1 MIEVKD
7 AVKFAK
13 TAAQDFLADDVTLD
27 DLLLEEVELNE
38 SENTWLI
45 TLGFDVLN
53 KNAMRGLG
61 AALVGAQYI
70 RKYKTF
76 CIDAETGKVKAMKIR
91 EV

>member
-7 AVKFAK
+7 AVQYAK
-13 TAAQDFLADDVTLD
+13 TAAKDFLAEDVTLD
-27 DLLLEEVELNE
+27 DLLLEEVEFND

-45 TLGFDVLN
+45 TLGFDVIN
-53 KNAMRGLG
+53 KNAMRGIG
-61 AALVGAQYI
+61 AALAGVQYI

-76 CIDAETGKVKAMKIR
+76 IIDAETGKVKAMKIR